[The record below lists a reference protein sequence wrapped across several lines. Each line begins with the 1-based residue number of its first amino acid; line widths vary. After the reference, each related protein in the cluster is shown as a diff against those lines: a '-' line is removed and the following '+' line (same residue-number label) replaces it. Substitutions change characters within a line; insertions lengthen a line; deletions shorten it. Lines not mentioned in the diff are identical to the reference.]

1 MALSINNWQGIFSFM
16 NRLLLIIFAIIISST
31 ASAQLNGDGYYRVQN
46 QYSNRYIV
54 VNSNKAKANMS
65 TNEVDLGAL
74 ETYKSFDKIVS
85 NPGSII
91 YIENHGDN
99 QYVLRAQGTNTLDM
113 TGYYL
118 KIRDNKNGTY
128 KAYATVSG
136 VTKYLSDE
144 PTTLSEG
151 ILMTSGTKARDWYI
165 KPVDSNGDNYFG
177 LTPDL
182 SIGSDNYATIYASFP
197 FSFSSKGMNAY
208 YICKVDVE
216 RNVAVYKE
224 ITDVVPASTPVFVK
238 CASSKATE
246 NRLNLINKKT
256 NPINDNILAGVYFKN
271 SNSTYYN
278 QVAYDAATMRVLGK
292 MSDGTLGF
300 VKVNIDFL
308 PANKAYLKVPVSAS
322 SEIRLMSVDEYATGI
337 DDVFADSVVDMK
349 GIFTLTGLKVDA
361 DIDALPSGVYIVN
374 GKKVV
379 VK

>member
-1 MALSINNWQGIFSFM
+1 M
-16 NRLLLIIFAIIISST
+16 NRLLLIIFTIIISST

-177 LTPDL
+177 LTPDI
-182 SIGSDNYATIYASFP
+182 SVGSDNYATIYASFP

-256 NPINDNILAGVYFKN
+256 NPINDNLLAGVYFKN
-271 SNSTYYN
+271 DNSTYYN

-349 GIFTLTGLKVDA
+349 GIFTLTGLKVNMDV
-361 DIDALPSGVYIVN
+361 DALPSGVYIVN